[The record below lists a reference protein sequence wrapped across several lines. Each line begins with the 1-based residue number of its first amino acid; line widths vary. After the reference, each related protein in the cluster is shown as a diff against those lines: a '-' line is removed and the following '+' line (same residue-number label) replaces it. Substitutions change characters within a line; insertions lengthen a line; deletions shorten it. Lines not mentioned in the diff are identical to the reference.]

1 MTNMKCLE
9 PNVMEAEAPLTGSVI
24 RVTEGLMGFE
34 TVKSYQLLG
43 SEEEAPF
50 RWLQMKAEPRL
61 SFLVIE
67 PALALSS
74 YQPDIAE
81 ADLAAIGLR
90 TPEDALVLNI
100 VTIHGDGKATVNLKG
115 PILINRTTLAARQ
128 TVPLN
133 AAELSVEHPLPLPK

>member
-1 MTNMKCLE
+1 
-9 PNVMEAEAPLTGSVI
+9 
-24 RVTEGLMGFE
+24 
-34 TVKSYQLLG
+34 
-43 SEEEAPF
+43 
-50 RWLQMKAEPRL
+50 
-61 SFLVIE
+61 
-67 PALALSS
+67 LALSS

-115 PILINRTTLAARQ
+115 PILINRQTLAARQ

-133 AAELSVEHPLPLPK
+133 AAKLSVEHPLPLAKT

>member
-1 MTNMKCLE
+1 
-9 PNVMEAEAPLTGSVI
+9 MEAEAPLTGSVI

-43 SEEEAPF
+43 SEEEAPL

-81 ADLAAIGLR
+81 EDLAAIGLS

-115 PILINRTTLAARQ
+115 PILINRQTLAARQ

-133 AAELSVEHPLPLPK
+133 AAKLSVEHPLPLAKT